1 MHIRLWVIWWGW
13 KEVSVEMAEELG
25 VSRGSV
31 REAMKILSAL
41 GIVEIK
47 IGNGTYICDSPNGAM
62 MDSLLFSLLISN
74 PDISEFSEFRKLF
87 EIDVVELIIQHFDK
101 NETERKALADNLERL
116 KQMQKEGAEINR
128 LAENDIEFHRILG
141 KASKNLVTEK
151 IYNFIIDFMQ
161 KSIKTTHE
169 LSKQRGE
176 IAAKSHQYI
185 VEAIESRN
193 IEVCR
198 NAIEESVDTWSEL
211 QDAL

>member
-1 MHIRLWVIWWGW
+1 
-13 KEVSVEMAEELG
+13 
-25 VSRGSV
+25 
-31 REAMKILSAL
+31 MKILSAL

-47 IGNGTYICDSPNGAM
+47 IRNGTYICDSPNGAM